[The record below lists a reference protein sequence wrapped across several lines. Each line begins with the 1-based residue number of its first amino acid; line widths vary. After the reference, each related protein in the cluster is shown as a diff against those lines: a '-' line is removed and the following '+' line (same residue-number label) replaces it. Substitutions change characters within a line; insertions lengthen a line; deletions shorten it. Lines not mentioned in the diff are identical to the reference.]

1 MSFWADRSIFA
12 KIVLVLALVF
22 LCGVGLCGL
31 DFALAARG
39 IGKSTQ
45 EFGVGPLDAVSL
57 AAMALSALALLLTL
71 GVWICVAIVKGI
83 KGQSKEP

>member
-12 KIVLVLALVF
+12 KIVLVLSLAF

-31 DFALAARG
+31 DYALAAHG

-45 EFGVGPLDAVSL
+45 EFGVGPLDSLSL
-57 AAMALSALALLLTL
+57 AVMGLSVIALVLTFV
-71 GVWICVAIVKGI
+71 VWILSVFVKVIAGLT
-83 KGQSKEP
+83 KKP